1 METIQAK
8 SVTERQR
15 ALAMYH
21 ANLIQQRKDVE
32 AQVLDA
38 MEEMIEFPRERN
50 AKADDPSQADSHY
63 FHKLIQPFQVSDYDA
78 LIEERNAAEKCGYI
92 FCPKPRPA
100 LSRDTM
106 QSHRIVRNVVGGVTK
121 GDLKIVPASHF
132 QTWCSRDCAR
142 RAMFIKV
149 QLSEIPAWERDVGG
163 ANQVTLLY
171 ESDKTP
177 AKSLAPASV
186 DDSNGNE
193 HRQALADLAR
203 ERGEQT
209 LLSPSIPVPGA
220 SASSDAS
227 LDETVMKLSIRERPQ
242 TTVPDAPKAGEHQE
256 AQDFGTIEGYA
267 PKSKFNKGDA
277 GQDRTED
284 AEHADWDLP

>member
-1 METIQAK
+1 MEAVKAK
-8 SVTERQR
+8 PVTDRQR

-38 MEEMIEFPRERN
+38 MEEMIEFPTERN
-50 AKADDPSQADSHY
+50 AEANNPSQADIHH
-63 FHKLIQPFQVSDYDA
+63 FQKLIQPFQVSDYDA
-78 LIEERNAAEKCGYI
+78 LIDERNAAEKCGYV

-100 LSRDTM
+100 LNRATM

-121 GDLKIVPASHF
+121 GDLKIVPASQF
-132 QTWCSRDCAR
+132 QTWCSRDCAK

-149 QLSEIPAWERDVGG
+149 QLSAIPAWERDVGG
-163 ANQVTLLY
+163 ANQVTLLD
-171 ESDKTP
+171 ESDIAP
-177 AKSLAPASV
+177 AKSLATTPL
-186 DDSNGNE
+186 DNGDE

-209 LLSPSIPVPGA
+209 LLSPSIPVPSS
-220 SASSDAS
+220 SAGIDKS

-242 TTVPDAPKAGEHQE
+242 TTIPDAPSAGAHQG
-256 AQDFGTIEGYA
+256 AQDAGTIEGYA
-267 PKSKFNKGDA
+267 PKSKLNKGHA
-277 GQDRTED
+277 GADKTED
-284 AEHADWDLP
+284 AENADWDLP

>member
-1 METIQAK
+1 METVQAK
-8 SVTERQR
+8 PVTDRQR

-32 AQVLDA
+32 AQVLYA
-38 MEEMIEFPRERN
+38 MEEMIEFPTERN
-50 AKADDPSQADSHY
+50 AAANNPSHADIHY
-63 FHKLIQPFQVSDYDA
+63 FQKLIQSFQASDYDA

-92 FCPKPRPA
+92 FCPKPRPTLTRA
-100 LSRDTM
+100 TM
-106 QSHRIVRNVVGGVTK
+106 QSHRIVRNVVDGVTK
-121 GDLKIVPASHF
+121 GDLKIVPASQF
-132 QTWCSRDCAR
+132 QTWCSRDCAK

-149 QLSEIPAWERDVGG
+149 QLSDIPAWERDVGG
-163 ANQVTLLY
+163 ANQVTLLD

-177 AKSLAPASV
+177 AKSLGTTSLETG
-186 DDSNGNE
+186 DE

-220 SASSDAS
+220 SAGSARS
-227 LDETVMKLSIRERPQ
+227 LDETVMKLSIRERSQ
-242 TTVPDAPKAGEHQE
+242 TTIPDAPKARDHQE

-277 GQDRTED
+277 GPDKTED
-284 AEHADWDLP
+284 AEHAAWDLP